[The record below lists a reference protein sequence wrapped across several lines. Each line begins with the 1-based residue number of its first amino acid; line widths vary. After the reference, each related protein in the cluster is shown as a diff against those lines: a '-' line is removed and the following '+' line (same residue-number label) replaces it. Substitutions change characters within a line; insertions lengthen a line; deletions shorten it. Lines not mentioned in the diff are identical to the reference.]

1 MLSFS
6 ALNSLIPTSDFDY
19 AYYHA
24 KNKSIFYNAYL
35 KLNAI
40 TDSEIEK
47 FYEEVEKKKLYKFYD
62 DYGNYILDKKIRAN
76 PKTIELFSSA
86 ANQGYIF
93 CGYRAYQCIIDYYDF
108 EEIMQDYNKISNIL
122 DYLLDHI
129 VFEKYSLSYFI
140 LVMGYIK
147 KYSKYFEKINSKYL
161 IYVKEI
167 NDYITSASIKKE
179 AENTFSPE
187 DGYLYFIQGFI
198 YFFGFKSIQEQ
209 NPYKAIEFLDKGNC
223 TEKMFMKK
231 LIEFIKYNVKELMYN
246 NKYISIGEL
255 NKAKKDLIEF
265 FYNNLNLKY
274 DIIDNYII
282 GEDFLEGIT
291 RKKDV
296 ASAFLIFN
304 SAQNV
309 FTKNIIE
316 CFLKKEINKYLK
328 DNKNKIET
336 KFNDEIC
343 CICYTNKV
351 SKVFIPCK
359 HYFCDFCADKLV
371 KELKKCPVCRTEYL
385 CIL

>member
-1 MLSFS
+1 
-6 ALNSLIPTSDFDY
+6 
-19 AYYHA
+19 
-24 KNKSIFYNAYL
+24 
-35 KLNAI
+35 
-40 TDSEIEK
+40 
-47 FYEEVEKKKLYKFYD
+47 
-62 DYGNYILDKKIRAN
+62 
-76 PKTIELFSSA
+76 
-86 ANQGYIF
+86 
-93 CGYRAYQCIIDYYDF
+93 
-108 EEIMQDYNKISNIL
+108 
-122 DYLLDHI
+122 
-129 VFEKYSLSYFI
+129 
-140 LVMGYIK
+140 
-147 KYSKYFEKINSKYL
+147 
-161 IYVKEI
+161 
-167 NDYITSASIKKE
+167 
-179 AENTFSPE
+179 
-187 DGYLYFIQGFI
+187 
-198 YFFGFKSIQEQ
+198 
-209 NPYKAIEFLDKGNC
+209 
-223 TEKMFMKK
+223 MKK

-359 HYFCDFCADKLV
+359 HYFCDFCADKLE
-371 KELKKCPVCRTEYL
+371 KELKKCPVCRSEYL
-385 CIL
+385 CII